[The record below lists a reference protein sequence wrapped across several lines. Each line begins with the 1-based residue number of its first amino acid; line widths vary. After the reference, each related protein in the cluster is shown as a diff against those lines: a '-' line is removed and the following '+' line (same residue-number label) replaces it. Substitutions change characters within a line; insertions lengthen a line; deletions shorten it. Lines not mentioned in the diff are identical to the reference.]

1 MKRAAF
7 LLLLL
12 AAAATSACG
21 AKHGDDDDGGKGKV
35 STKFHYTQPPA
46 PWKPTKVDGT
56 QVAYYHADFGA
67 TMSVATECKDVED
80 VSLPSLVQQELIG
93 IPHRKVVSQTQT
105 TVGERAGE
113 DWVVDGQLDG
123 VDVRCELIVLR
134 ESKCVYDLNLV
145 AKPAS
150 FDAAQKDFKTFLGG
164 FSVAK

>member
-1 MKRAAF
+1 MKRAILA
-7 LLLLL
+7 LL
-12 AAAATSACG
+12 ALALAACG
-21 AKHGDDDDGGKGKV
+21 AKHGDDDDGGKV
-35 STKFHYTQPPA
+35 STRFHYTQPPA

-56 QVAYYHADFGA
+56 QVAYYHADYGA
-67 TMSVATECKDVED
+67 TLSVATECRDVED

-105 TVGERAGE
+105 RVGERDGE

-134 ESKCVYDLNLV
+134 ESKCVYDVNLV

-150 FDAAQKDFKTFLGG
+150 FDAAQKDFKAFLAG